1 MSVDVSAVARVLGIT
16 TEYKDLRGNAVVFLP
31 QRVAVIGQGSTAST
45 YASTPF
51 QSSSAVEVGT
61 TVGFGSPLHLSAKKL
76 FPTNGDGIGTIPA
89 TFYPLQ
95 DNGSGVVAAGDIAP
109 TGAATETAVIYV
121 YVGEV
126 RSEAIVILDEAT
138 VADACTAIH
147 NGVSAV
153 LDMPVTSTDSAT
165 SVDFEA
171 KWLGAS
177 GNDIKI
183 RIDGSVAGLTLGI
196 TQPASGAANPVI
208 DSALAQITTKWETL
222 LLNCLESADTTAL
235 TAIQT
240 HGEGRWGTLERKP
253 YVCFTGDV
261 QSVIGDNP
269 SPQGAAT
276 VPQGRKTDR
285 VNSLLVSP
293 GSGEL
298 PFLVAARQLARIAKL
313 ANNDPA
319 FDYGAQ
325 RADGI
330 LPGLDADQWTYA
342 ERDEAIKKGVST
354 IEVLDGVVNL
364 SDIVTFYH
372 PSGDPLPAY
381 RHVVDVV
388 KLQNIIFNLEL
399 IFAVPAWNGAP
410 LITDGDPTTNPNA
423 KTPAMAVAAVN
434 TRLEALGLAAIISN
448 VAVAKA
454 STVASIDSQNPKR
467 LNVETTVQLAG
478 NTNIVSVN
486 LNFGFYFGAA
496 QLVA

>member
-31 QRVAVIGQGSTAST
+31 QRVAVIGQGATAST
-45 YASTPF
+45 YVTTPV
-51 QSSSAVEVGT
+51 QSSRPADIGAT
-61 TVGFGSPLHLSAKKL
+61 FGFGSPLHLAAKKL

-126 RSEAIVILDEAT
+126 RSEAIVIPDTST
-138 VADACTAIH
+138 VAAACALIH
-147 NGVSAV
+147 TGVSAI
-153 LDMPVTSTDSAT
+153 LDMPMTSADGTT
-165 SVDFEA
+165 SVDLTS
-171 KWLGAS
+171 KWQGVSAN
-177 GNDIKI
+177 GIKI
-183 RIDGSVAGLTLGI
+183 RIEGSVAGLTLGI
-196 TQPASGAANPVI
+196 TQPVNGAANPLV
-208 DSALAQITTKWETL
+208 DPALAAITSKWETL

-269 SPQGAAT
+269 TPQGAAT

-285 VNSLLVSP
+285 INSFLVAP

-330 LPGLDADQWTYA
+330 LPGTDAQQWTYS

-354 IEVLDGVVNL
+354 IEVLDNIINI
-364 SDIVTFYH
+364 SDVVTFYH

-381 RHVVDVV
+381 RHAVDIV

-399 IFAVPAWNGAP
+399 IFAVAAWNGAP
-410 LITDGDPTTNPNA
+410 LLPDGDPTTNANA

-434 TRLEALGLAAIISN
+434 TRLEALGLAAIISD
-448 VAVAKA
+448 VATAKA
-454 STVASIDSQNPKR
+454 STFASIDSQNPKR
-467 LNVETTVQLAG
+467 LNVETTVQLSG